1 MFVRGRRSVSNRVVR
16 QGRGTI
22 LSVACLFIT
31 AVSGSAQTDPGV
43 RGGAAGAGGPLA
55 GIGLQEEKFFNNGQ
69 TRFQQT
75 ESVSGTI
82 QGTGSG
88 LGPTFNMDSCVGC
101 HAQPAVGG
109 TSPAVNPQVAVATRA
124 GATNV
129 VPFFI
134 TINGP
139 VREAR
144 FKSDGGVH
152 DLYTITGRT
161 DAPGCNIAQPDF
173 NGAFAAGNLIF
184 RIPTPVFGSG
194 LLEAITDGTILA
206 NKAANASAKAA
217 LGISGQENRSGNDGT
232 ITRFGWKAQNKSLQI
247 FSAEAYNVEMGVT
260 NEGFETERDQTP
272 GCQFN
277 RTPEDQTNFTL
288 TQPEK
293 VPSDIVMFS
302 HFMRFLAPP
311 TPACAVG
318 VNCSASINNGS
329 ALFSSIGCALC
340 HTPSLTT
347 GNSVFGGTSNQ
358 TASLFSDVL
367 LHHMGTNLA
376 DGISQGAAGPD
387 QFRTAPLWGV
397 GQRIFFL
404 HDGRTTNLLDAIN
417 EHSSSG
423 SEANAVLSAFAAL
436 TASQKQDILNFL
448 RSL

>member
-1 MFVRGRRSVSNRVVR
+1 MFQTTRAVVVLLLSLLMVS
-16 QGRGTI
+16 
-22 LSVACLFIT
+22 
-31 AVSGSAQTDPGV
+31 AVTLAQPTDPGV

-55 GIGLQEEKFFNNGQ
+55 GISVQESKFFDNGQ

-82 QGTGSG
+82 PGTGSG
-88 LGPTFNMDSCVGC
+88 LGPTFNLDSCTGC

-109 TSPAVNPQVAVATRA
+109 TSPAVNPQVGVANRA

-173 NGAFAAGNLIF
+173 TGAFAAGNLIF

-194 LLEAITDGTILA
+194 LIEAITDGTILV

-217 LGISGQENRSGNDGT
+217 LGISGHENRSGNDGS

-260 NEGFETERDQTP
+260 NEGFQTERDQTA

-277 RTPEDQTNFTL
+277 ATPEDQTNFTS
-288 TQPEK
+288 TQPQK
-293 VPSDIVMFS
+293 LPSDVVMFS

-311 TPACAVG
+311 TPACTVG

-347 GNSVFGGTSNQ
+347 GPSVFGGTSNQ
-358 TASLFSDVL
+358 TANLFSDVL

-376 DGISQGAAGPD
+376 DGINQGTGGPD
-387 QFRTAPLWGV
+387 EFRTAPLWGV

-404 HDGRTTNLLDAIN
+404 HDGRTANLLNAIN
-417 EHSSSG
+417 EHSSIG
-423 SEANAVLSAFAAL
+423 SEANGVIAAFSAL
-436 TASQKQDILNFL
+436 TTSQQQDILNFL

>member
-1 MFVRGRRSVSNRVVR
+1 MFQAKGAVVVSL
-16 QGRGTI
+16 
-22 LSVACLFIT
+22 LSLLVGAVAM
-31 AVSGSAQTDPGV
+31 AQTDPGV
-43 RGGAAGAGGPLA
+43 RGGAPGAGGPLA
-55 GIGLQEEKFFNNGQ
+55 RFSVQEQKFFENGQ

-82 QGTGSG
+82 PGTGSG
-88 LGPTFNMDSCVGC
+88 LGPTFNMDSCSGC

-109 TSPAVNPQVAVATRA
+109 TSPAVNPQVGVANKA

-134 TINGP
+134 TLNGP

-173 NGAFAAGNLIF
+173 NGAFAGGNLIF

-194 LLEAITDGTILA
+194 LIEAITDGTILA
-206 NKAANASAKAA
+206 NKAANASAKTV
-217 LGISGQENRSGNDGT
+217 LGISGHENRSGNDGS

-260 NEGFETERDQTP
+260 NEGFQTERDQTP
-272 GCQFN
+272 DCQFN
-277 RTPEDQTNFTL
+277 GTPEDQTNFSL

-311 TPACAVG
+311 TPACTVG
-318 VNCSASINNGS
+318 VNCSASINNGR

-358 TASLFSDVL
+358 TANLLSDVL

-387 QFRTAPLWGV
+387 EFRTAPLWGV

-404 HDGRTTNLLDAIN
+404 HDGRTTDLLDAIN

-423 SEANAVLSAFAAL
+423 SEANLMLSAFGAL
-436 TASQKQDILNFL
+436 AASQKQDILNFL